1 MEMRELTAGSAPPGS
16 AGRPRIRWSQPVV
29 YRLVGAGVPL
39 LCAVIALAAFL
50 RLWNLGGVGFRGDE
64 AVYAGQSAVLAGARA
79 MRRHFILVSRGN
91 SNFLLYQQIVA
102 LFYRAVGISDV
113 AARVVAALCSTLTV
127 PVTFLIAKLL
137 YGRRAALYAA
147 LVLALSSYAVA
158 LGRLALLDSTL
169 TLLLSLGILFLVK
182 WDQTRRG
189 VYLCAFA
196 AAAAFTIQAK
206 LIGSLLVVIF
216 GLYVLLGQRWRA
228 LTLRDALLAAGVF
241 TACLTPAIL
250 QLAASSREFADF
262 LSTSSHRVSKVPWYY
277 YVRTLVRYEGAVIVA
292 LWAVGI
298 VAAIARRSRAD
309 LLPLLW
315 IAVIGGFYQ
324 LYPLKAFNYLL
335 PIVPALSLLAG
346 RLLGGLSLR
355 LLPRAGLAAVLAV
368 GLIAC
373 AAPQQRKVLDDD
385 SYGGLREAGRWLA
398 AHTPRRAGVMTLSHG
413 SAQYVFS
420 FYERQDAYPFGRF
433 RLATVLPGGRV
444 VNASATRD
452 GSTPRDWVAF
462 WPPRLIAS
470 GKVQYLVYYTGPLD
484 DPPEDSQIVQTSTQ
498 RMFRSLIQQYAG
510 RLVHTVYLDHEP
522 RVWIYQITRSLA
534 KPVLQTVPLGRV
546 VELTG
551 KGFAANAAI
560 TFVYHNELV
569 ARGRAAADGSLS
581 VRLQRPRL
589 TTPDWLL
596 TATDEAGNH
605 ASVRLPVPIVKYAAQ
620 GATLK
625 LTGTGFAKRSP
636 VVVSYHGHPVARGRT
651 RVNGSLSVTFARPGR
666 TAPSWRLAVSDDVGN
681 YAWLRLL
688 NPTVQSSVSGG
699 IVRLRA
705 TGFTGDSLVTA
716 SYNGRRLARDR
727 ADAAGAVLLTFRLSA
742 LQPDRHLVVISDE
755 AGNTTMV
762 AARRFGQQLQEA
774 ATPHG

>member
-1 MEMRELTAGSAPPGS
+1 MRELTAHNAPPGS
-16 AGRPRIRWSQPVV
+16 TGRPRIHWSQPAA
-29 YRLVGAGVPL
+29 YRLVGSSAPL
-39 LCAVIALAAFL
+39 LCAVIGLAAFL

-64 AVYAGQSAVLAGARA
+64 AVYAGQSAVLAGAEA

-91 SNFLLYQQIVA
+91 SNFLLYQQMVA
-102 LFYRAVGISDV
+102 LVYRAVGISDV

-127 PVTFLIAKLL
+127 PVTFAIAKLL
-137 YGRRAALYAA
+137 YGRRVALYAA
-147 LVLALSSYAVA
+147 LLLALSSYAVA
-158 LGRLALLDSTL
+158 LGRLALLDSML
-169 TLLLSLGILFLVK
+169 TLLFSLGILFLVK
-182 WDQTRRG
+182 WEQTSSRL
-189 VYLCAFA
+189 YLCAFA

-206 LIGSLLVVIF
+206 LIGSLLVVVF
-216 GLYVLLGQRWRA
+216 GLYLLLGRRWRA

-241 TACLTPAIL
+241 TACLTPVIL
-250 QLAASSREFADF
+250 QLAASSREFAEF

-277 YVRTLVRYEGAVIVA
+277 YVRTLVRYEGAVVVA

-298 VAAIARRSRAD
+298 VAAVVRRSRAD

-346 RLLGGLSLR
+346 RLLGSLSLR
-355 LLPRAGLAAVLAV
+355 LLPRTALAAALAV

-373 AAPQQRKVLDDD
+373 AAPQQRRVLDDD

-398 AHTPRRAGVMTLSHG
+398 THAPRRAGVMTLSHG

-433 RLATVLPGGRV
+433 RLATVLPGGQI

-470 GKVQYLVYYTGPLD
+470 GKVTYLVYYTGPLD
-484 DPPEDSQIVQTSTQ
+484 DPPEDSQVVRTSTQ
-498 RMFRSLIQQYAG
+498 RMFRSLIQRYDG
-510 RLVHTVYLDHEP
+510 RLVHTVYLRHEP
-522 RVWIYQITRSLA
+522 RVWIYQISRSLA
-534 KPVLQTVPLGRV
+534 NPVLHTAPQGRLV
-546 VELTG
+546 KLTG

-560 TFVYHNELV
+560 TFVYHNQLV

-581 VRLQRPRL
+581 ANLQRPRL
-589 TTPDWLL
+589 ITPAWLL

-620 GATLK
+620 GTTLK

-651 RVNGSLSVTFARPGR
+651 RVDGSLSVTFPRPAR
-666 TAPSWRLAVSDDVGN
+666 TAPSWRLVVSDDVGN
-681 YAWLRLL
+681 YAWLQLL
-688 NPTVQSSVSGG
+688 KPTVQQSVGG
-699 IVRLRA
+699 GVVRLHA
-705 TGFTGDSLVTA
+705 TGFTGNSLVTA
-716 SYNGRRLARDR
+716 SYHGKPLAQDR
-727 ADAAGAVLLTFRLSA
+727 ADAAGAALLTFRLST
-742 LQPDRHLVVISDE
+742 LQPDRHLIVIRDQ
-755 AGNTTMV
+755 AGNATTV
-762 AARRFGQQLQEA
+762 AAHRLLQQPQGSA
-774 ATPHG
+774 IPHG

>member
-1 MEMRELTAGSAPPGS
+1 MRELTAHNAPLGST
-16 AGRPRIRWSQPVV
+16 GRPRIRWSQAAA
-29 YRLVGAGVPL
+29 YRLVGSGAPL
-39 LCAVIALAAFL
+39 LCAVIGLAAFL

-64 AVYAGQSAVLAGARA
+64 AVYAGQSAVLAGAES

-91 SNFLLYQQIVA
+91 SNFLLYQQVVA
-102 LFYRAVGISDV
+102 LVYRAAGISDV

-127 PVTFLIAKLL
+127 PVAFAIAKLL
-137 YGRRAALYAA
+137 YGRRVALYAA
-147 LVLALSSYAVA
+147 LLLALSSYAVA
-158 LGRLALLDSTL
+158 LGRLALLDSMV
-169 TLLLSLGILFLVK
+169 TLLFSLGILFLVK
-182 WDQTRRG
+182 WEQTSSRL
-189 VYLCAFA
+189 YLCAFA

-206 LIGSLLVVIF
+206 LIGSLLVVVF
-216 GLYVLLGQRWRA
+216 GLYLLLGRGWRA

-241 TACLTPAIL
+241 TVCLTPVIL
-250 QLAASSREFADF
+250 QLAASSREFAEF

-277 YVRTLVRYEGAVIVA
+277 YVRTLVRYEGAVVVA

-298 VAAIARRSRAD
+298 VAAVVRRSRAD

-346 RLLGGLSLR
+346 RLLGSLSLR
-355 LLPRAGLAAVLAV
+355 LLPRAALAAALAV

-373 AAPQQRKVLDDD
+373 AAPQQRRVLDDD

-398 AHTPRRAGVMTLSHG
+398 AHAPRRAGVMTLSHG

-433 RLATVLPGGRV
+433 RLATVLPGGQI

-470 GKVQYLVYYTGPLD
+470 GKVTYLVYYTGPLD
-484 DPPEDSQIVQTSTQ
+484 DPPEDSQVVRTSTQ
-498 RMFRSLIQQYAG
+498 RMFRSLIQRYDG
-510 RLVHTVYLDHEP
+510 RLVHTVYLRHEP
-522 RVWIYQITRSLA
+522 RVWIYQISRSLA
-534 KPVLQTVPLGRV
+534 NPVLHTAPQGRLV
-546 VELTG
+546 KLTG

-560 TFVYHNELV
+560 TFVYHDQLV

-581 VRLQRPRL
+581 ANLQRPRL
-589 TTPDWLL
+589 ITPAWLL

-620 GATLK
+620 GTTLR

-636 VVVSYHGHPVARGRT
+636 VVVSYHGHPAARGRT
-651 RVNGSLSVTFARPGR
+651 RVDGSLSVTFPRPAR
-666 TAPSWRLAVSDDVGN
+666 TAPSWRLVVSDDVGN
-681 YAWLRLL
+681 YAWLQLL
-688 NPTVQSSVSGG
+688 KPTVQQSVGG
-699 IVRLRA
+699 GVVRLHA
-705 TGFTGDSLVTA
+705 TGFTGNSLVTA
-716 SYNGRRLARDR
+716 SYHGKPLAQDR
-727 ADAAGAVLLTFRLSA
+727 ADAAGAALLTFRLST
-742 LQPDRHLVVISDE
+742 LQPDRHLIVIRDQ
-755 AGNTTMV
+755 AGNATTV
-762 AARRFGQQLQEA
+762 AARRLLQQPQGSA
-774 ATPHG
+774 IPHG